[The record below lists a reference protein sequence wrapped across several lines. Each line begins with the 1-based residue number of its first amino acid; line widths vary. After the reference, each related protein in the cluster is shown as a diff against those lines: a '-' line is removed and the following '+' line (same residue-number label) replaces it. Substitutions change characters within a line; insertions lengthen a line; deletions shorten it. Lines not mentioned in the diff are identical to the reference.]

1 MSNLNLRS
9 LLEITV
15 IISRASLVFWALTCA
30 AQSGAD
36 KRPSFKP
43 GEIWPDNHG
52 VHIDAH
58 GGGILL
64 HGGIYYWF
72 GEHRTGGTARNTD
85 AGVHAYSSTDL
96 YNWKD
101 EDMVFRSSDDPASE
115 ITQGCVMERP
125 KVIYNAKSRKF
136 VLWFHLELKGQAFK
150 AARAAV
156 AVSDRPT
163 GPCTYVGSFRP
174 NKGIWPI
181 NITEQDKTPKP
192 TVPGFNRLQAASAG
206 EYLRRDYEAG
216 QMSRDMT
223 IFVDDDGKTYLV
235 TSAEENA
242 TIHIA
247 QLTDDYLG
255 FSGKWSRA
263 LVGDSNEAPAVF
275 KHGGKYYLI
284 SSGTTGWKPNPGRSA
299 VADSIFG
306 PWTRLGNPCRGTPEQ
321 NATSFESQSTHV
333 LPLPGKPD
341 AFIFMADRWRPQ
353 EVVFG
358 YYIWLPIEW
367 EDGKPV
373 IRWHDE
379 WKLSDF
385 DLQKPSPT
393 PAGTGAQSGNTQ
405 IKTKP

>member
-1 MSNLNLRS
+1 MSNSNCLNLRS
-9 LLEITV
+9 LLKITAA
-15 IISRASLVFWALTCA
+15 ITPASLLFLALACA
-30 AQSGAD
+30 AQTGAG
-36 KRPSFKP
+36 KRTSFRP
-43 GEIWPDNHG
+43 GELWPDDKG
-52 VHIDAH
+52 VPIDAH

-64 HGGIYYWF
+64 QGGIYYWF
-72 GEHRTGGTARNTD
+72 GEHRGGGTASNTA
-85 AGVHAYSSTDL
+85 AGVHAYSSSDL

-101 EDMVFRSSDDPASE
+101 KGMVFQSSDDPTSE
-115 ITQGCVMERP
+115 ITKGCVMERP
-125 KVIYNAKSRKF
+125 KVIHNAKTGKF
-136 VLWFHLELKGQAFK
+136 VLWFHLELKGQGYN

-163 GPCTYVGSFRP
+163 GPYSYVGSFRP

-181 NITEQDKTPKP
+181 NITEEDKTPKP
-192 TVPGFNRLQAASAG
+192 TNGLNRLQAASVGA
-206 EYLRRDYEAG
+206 YLRRDFETG

-223 IFVDDDGKTYLV
+223 IFVDDDGKAYLV

-247 QLTDDYLG
+247 QLSDDYLG
-255 FSGKWSRA
+255 FSGKWARA

-284 SSGTTGWKPNPGRSA
+284 SSGTTGWRANPGRSA

-306 PWTRLGNPCRGTPEQ
+306 PWTRLGNPCRGTAEQ
-321 NATSFESQSTHV
+321 NANTFESQSTHV

-353 EVVFG
+353 EAVFG

-367 EDGKPV
+367 ENGKPV

-379 WKLSDF
+379 WKLTDF
-385 DLQKPSPT
+385 NPPKP
-393 PAGTGAQSGNTQ
+393 PAASTGAQTGDTP
-405 IKTKP
+405 IKTGR